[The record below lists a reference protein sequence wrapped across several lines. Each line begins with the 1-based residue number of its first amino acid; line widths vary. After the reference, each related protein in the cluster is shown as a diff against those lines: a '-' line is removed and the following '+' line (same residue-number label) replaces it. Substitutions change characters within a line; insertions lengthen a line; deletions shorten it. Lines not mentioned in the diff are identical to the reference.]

1 MVIDAILTWW
11 FDLVESMILGF
22 GSVDDPTSALNF
34 DLSMIDDMNFFLPIS
49 EMFGVFVA
57 FVALGGPFIGTS
69 LIIWFVVGI
78 LRGGSTKA

>member
-11 FDLVESMILGF
+11 FDLVESMITGLGTIE
-22 GSVDDPTSALNF
+22 DPTSALNF

-57 FVALGGPFIGTS
+57 FVALGGPFVGTS
-69 LIIWFVVGI
+69 LIIWVVIGI
-78 LRGGSTKA
+78 LRGGSTKV